1 MIKLARLGI
10 AIQAFLAISI
20 FYLGYTI
27 YTFTNSINT
36 VVEKYPELMTEVN
49 KTADKLEINQW
60 LQLAQHIED
69 LTPQVLTLVGEVKD
83 TVKDVNQTVASVDN
97 KIPLI
102 LDEVKSIRTE
112 SLAEVITVMNAINK
126 DTVPNTLVE
135 LKNYREQVFPK
146 AFVESKGYRVTT
158 IPAVIKESEKLRK
171 EVPPI
176 MVKAD
181 QIIDKTEDLSQQAT
195 QGAVKGVIM
204 SPFNLLREAGT
215 EIQSKVQNEASTDVN

>member
-10 AIQAFLAISI
+10 AIQALLAISI

-27 YTFTNSINT
+27 YTFTNSINI
-36 VVEKYPELMTEVN
+36 VVEKYPELMTEIN

-83 TVKDVNQTVASVDN
+83 TVKDVNQTIASVDN

-112 SLAEVITVMNAINK
+112 SLPEVITVMNAINK

>member
-1 MIKLARLGI
+1 MIMLARLGI
-10 AIQAFLAISI
+10 AIQAILAISI

-27 YTFTNSINT
+27 YSFTNSVNT
-36 VVEKYPELMTEVN
+36 IVDRYPELMTEVN
-49 KTADKLEINQW
+49 KTADKLEIDQW
-60 LQLAQHIED
+60 LLLAQHIED
-69 LTPQVLTLVGEVKD
+69 LTPQILTLVSEVKD

-112 SLAEVITVMNAINK
+112 SLPEVITVMNAVNK
-126 DTVPNTLVE
+126 ETVPNTLVE
-135 LKNYREQVFPK
+135 LKNYRQQVFPK

-158 IPAVIKESEKLRK
+158 IPAVIKESERLRK

-176 MVKAD
+176 MAKAD

-215 EIQSKVQNEASTDVN
+215 EIQSKVQQ

>member
-1 MIKLARLGI
+1 MLARLGI
-10 AIQAFLAISI
+10 AIQALLAISI

-27 YTFTNSINT
+27 YSFTNSVNT
-36 VVEKYPELMTEVN
+36 VVEKYPELMSEVN
-49 KTADKLEINQW
+49 KTADKLEIDQW
-60 LQLAQHIED
+60 LLLAQHIED
-69 LTPQVLTLVGEVKD
+69 LTPQVLTLVNEVKD

-112 SLAEVITVMNAINK
+112 SLPEVITVINTVNK
-126 DTVPNTLVE
+126 ETVPNTLVE

-158 IPAVIKESEKLRK
+158 IPAVIKESERLRK

-176 MVKAD
+176 MAKAD
-181 QIIDKTEDLSQQAT
+181 QIIDKTEELSQQAT

-215 EIQSKVQNEASTDVN
+215 EIQSKVQQ

>member
-1 MIKLARLGI
+1 MARLGI
-10 AIQAFLAISI
+10 AIQALLAVSI

-27 YTFTNSINT
+27 YSFTHSINT
-36 VVEKYPELMTEVN
+36 VVERYPELMDEVN
-49 KTADKLEINQW
+49 KTADKLEIEQW
-60 LQLAQHIED
+60 LLLAQHIEE
-69 LTPQVLTLVGEVKD
+69 LSPQVLTLVDEVKN
-83 TVKDVNQTVASVDN
+83 TVNSVNQTVASVDS

-102 LDEVKSIRTE
+102 LNEVKSIRTE
-112 SLAEVITVMNAINK
+112 SLPDVITVMNVVNEK
-126 DTVPNTLVE
+126 TVPTALVE
-135 LKNYREQVFPK
+135 LKHYREQVFPK

-158 IPAVIKESEKLRK
+158 IPAIIKESERLRK

-176 MVKAD
+176 MLKAD

-215 EIQSKVQNEASTDVN
+215 EIQSKVKQ

>member
-10 AIQAFLAISI
+10 AIQALLAISI

-36 VVEKYPELMTEVN
+36 VVEKYPELMAEVN

-102 LDEVKSIRTE
+102 LDEVKFIRTE
-112 SLAEVITVMNAINK
+112 SLPEVITVMNAINK
-126 DTVPNTLVE
+126 ETVPNSLVE

-215 EIQSKVQNEASTDVN
+215 EIQSKVQQ

>member
-10 AIQAFLAISI
+10 AIQALLAISI

-102 LDEVKSIRTE
+102 LDEVKFIRTE
-112 SLAEVITVMNAINK
+112 SLPEVITVMNAINK
-126 DTVPNTLVE
+126 ETVPNSLVE

-158 IPAVIKESEKLRK
+158 IPAIIKESERLRK

-176 MVKAD
+176 MLKAD

-215 EIQSKVQNEASTDVN
+215 EIQSKVQNEASTGVN

>member
-1 MIKLARLGI
+1 MIMLARLGI
-10 AIQAFLAISI
+10 AIQAILAISI

-27 YTFTNSINT
+27 YSFTNSVNT
-36 VVEKYPELMTEVN
+36 IVDRYPELMTEVN
-49 KTADKLEINQW
+49 KTADKLEIDQW
-60 LQLAQHIED
+60 LLLAQHIED
-69 LTPQVLTLVGEVKD
+69 LTPQILTLVSEVKD

-112 SLAEVITVMNAINK
+112 SLPEVITVMNAVNK
-126 DTVPNTLVE
+126 ETVPNTLVE
-135 LKNYREQVFPK
+135 LKNYRQQVFPR

-158 IPAVIKESEKLRK
+158 IPAVIKESERLRK

-176 MVKAD
+176 MAKAD

-215 EIQSKVQNEASTDVN
+215 EIQSKVQQ

>member
-10 AIQAFLAISI
+10 AIQALLAISI

-27 YTFTNSINT
+27 YTFTNSINI
-36 VVEKYPELMTEVN
+36 VVEKYPELMTEIN

-60 LQLAQHIED
+60 LLLAQHIED
-69 LTPQVLTLVGEVKD
+69 LTPQVLTLVSEVKD

-112 SLAEVITVMNAINK
+112 SLPEVITVMNAINK

-158 IPAVIKESEKLRK
+158 IPAVIKESERLRK

-176 MVKAD
+176 MAKAD

>member
-1 MIKLARLGI
+1 MLARLGI
-10 AIQAFLAISI
+10 AIQAILAISI

-27 YTFTNSINT
+27 YSFTNSVNT
-36 VVEKYPELMTEVN
+36 IVDRYPELMTEVN
-49 KTADKLEINQW
+49 KTADKLEIDQW
-60 LQLAQHIED
+60 LLLAQHIED
-69 LTPQVLTLVGEVKD
+69 LTPQILTLVSEVKD

-112 SLAEVITVMNAINK
+112 SLPEVITVMNAVNK
-126 DTVPNTLVE
+126 ETVPNTLVE
-135 LKNYREQVFPK
+135 LKNYRQQVFPK

-158 IPAVIKESEKLRK
+158 IPAVIKESERLRK

-176 MVKAD
+176 MAKAD

-215 EIQSKVQNEASTDVN
+215 EIQSKVQQ

>member
-1 MIKLARLGI
+1 M
-10 AIQAFLAISI
+10 AIQAILAISI

-27 YTFTNSINT
+27 YSFTNSVNT
-36 VVEKYPELMTEVN
+36 IVDRYPELMTEVN
-49 KTADKLEINQW
+49 KTADKLEIDQW
-60 LQLAQHIED
+60 LLLAQHIED
-69 LTPQVLTLVGEVKD
+69 LTPQILTLVSEVKD

-112 SLAEVITVMNAINK
+112 SLPEVITVMNAVNK
-126 DTVPNTLVE
+126 ETVPNTLVE
-135 LKNYREQVFPK
+135 LKNYRQQVFPK

-158 IPAVIKESEKLRK
+158 IPAVIKESERLRK

-176 MVKAD
+176 MAKAD

-215 EIQSKVQNEASTDVN
+215 EIQSKVQQ

>member
-1 MIKLARLGI
+1 MLARLGI
-10 AIQAFLAISI
+10 AIQALLAISI

-27 YTFTNSINT
+27 YSFTNSVNT
-36 VVEKYPELMTEVN
+36 VVEKYPELMSEVN
-49 KTADKLEINQW
+49 KTADKLEIDQW
-60 LQLAQHIED
+60 LLLAQHIED
-69 LTPQVLTLVGEVKD
+69 LTPQVLTLVNEVKD

-112 SLAEVITVMNAINK
+112 SLPEVITVMNAVNK
-126 DTVPNTLVE
+126 ETVPNTLVE

-176 MVKAD
+176 MAKAD
-181 QIIDKTEDLSQQAT
+181 QIIDKTEELSQQAT

-215 EIQSKVQNEASTDVN
+215 EIQSKVQQ

>member
-10 AIQAFLAISI
+10 AIQALLAISI

-27 YTFTNSINT
+27 YTFTNSINI
-36 VVEKYPELMTEVN
+36 VVEKYPELMTEIN

-60 LQLAQHIED
+60 LLLAQHIED
-69 LTPQVLTLVGEVKD
+69 LTPQVLTLVSEVKD

-112 SLAEVITVMNAINK
+112 SLPEVITVMNAINK

-158 IPAVIKESEKLRK
+158 IPAVIKESERLRK

-176 MVKAD
+176 MAKAD

-215 EIQSKVQNEASTDVN
+215 EIQSKVQQ

>member
-1 MIKLARLGI
+1 MLARLGI
-10 AIQAFLAISI
+10 AIQAILAISI

-27 YTFTNSINT
+27 YSFTNSVNT
-36 VVEKYPELMTEVN
+36 IVDRYPELMTEVN
-49 KTADKLEINQW
+49 KTADKLEIDQW
-60 LQLAQHIED
+60 LLLAQHIED
-69 LTPQVLTLVGEVKD
+69 LTPQILTLVSEVKD

-112 SLAEVITVMNAINK
+112 SLPEVITVMNAVNK
-126 DTVPNTLVE
+126 ETVPNTLVE
-135 LKNYREQVFPK
+135 LKNYRQQVFPK

-158 IPAVIKESEKLRK
+158 IPAVIKESERLRK

-176 MVKAD
+176 MAKAD
-181 QIIDKTEDLSQQAT
+181 QIIDKTEDLSQQAA

-215 EIQSKVQNEASTDVN
+215 EIQSKVQQ